1 MLRRTFM
8 AGLAGGGLFGR
19 AVAAAKTNFVLIL
32 ADDFGWRDL
41 ACYGN
46 QDFATPNIDR
56 LASQGARFTNA
67 YAACPV
73 CSPTRASIMTGRY
86 PVRTGVTDWI
96 TGRPSHEKGP
106 ITTPR
111 TATELK
117 LAETTIAERLKPAG
131 YRSASIGKWHLGGEG
146 FWPTDQGFDVNIGG
160 NNSGSP
166 PRSPKPYFGP
176 FELPNLKAGPG
187 EFLTEKL
194 THAATEFI
202 EQNRA
207 NPFLVYLPHYTVH
220 IPLGAR
226 EEAIAGHKDKAQG
239 RYNPVYAAMVE
250 SLDESVGQVLAA
262 IDRAGVADRTMVM
275 FFSDNGGLR
284 YEGKSQQP
292 VTSNAPLRAGKG
304 HLYEGGI
311 REPLIVRYPGVVKPG
326 AVIDTPVSS
335 VDFFPSMCDLAGV
348 RPGDVDGVSLMP
360 LLRGAALKPR
370 PLFWHYPHYSN
381 QGGEPGSAIREGD
394 WKLIEFHKD
403 GRRELFNLREDIS
416 ETRNLV
422 EKEPAVAKR
431 LAARLGEWRK
441 RSGAIMPQKNPNAD
455 PAWLGWGLTGEE
467 KPTVAVR

>member
-1 MLRRTFM
+1 MNRRNFL
-8 AGLAGGGLFGR
+8 AGLAGAAFAKGR
-19 AVAAAKTNFVLIL
+19 INFVFIL

-46 QDFATPNIDR
+46 RYFATPNLDR
-56 LASQGARFTNA
+56 MAAQGARFTSA

-73 CSPTRASIMTGRY
+73 CSPTRASIVTGRY

-96 TGRPSHEKGP
+96 PGRPSHEKGP

-117 LAETTIAERLKPAG
+117 LEETTIAERLKPAG
-131 YRSASIGKWHLGGEG
+131 YRGASVGKWHLGNQGH
-146 FWPTDQGFDVNIGG
+146 WPTDQGFDVNIGG
-160 NNSGSP
+160 NQSGSP

-194 THAATEFI
+194 TQAAAGFI
-202 EQNRA
+202 ERNQA
-207 NPFLVYLPHYTVH
+207 NPFLLYLPHYTVH

-226 EEAIAGHKDKAQG
+226 DTDVARHKDRAGG

-250 SLDESVGQVLAA
+250 SLDESVGQVLEA

-284 YEGKSQQP
+284 YEGNSKDA
-292 VTSNAPLRAGKG
+292 VTDNAPLRAGKG

-311 REPLIVRYPGVVKPG
+311 REPLIVRFPGVVRAG
-326 AVIDTPVSS
+326 RVIGTPVSS
-335 VDFFPSMCDLAGV
+335 VDFFPTICDAAGV
-348 RPGDVDGVSLMP
+348 EPGQVDGVSLMP
-360 LLRGAALKPR
+360 LLRGGSLKPR
-370 PLFWHYPHYSN
+370 PLYWHYPHYSN
-381 QGGEPGSAIREGD
+381 QGGEPASAIRDGD
-394 WKLIEFHKD
+394 WKLIEFFQD
-403 GRRELFNLREDIS
+403 GRRELYNLKNDIS

-422 EKEPAVAKR
+422 AREPALVKR
-431 LAARLGEWRK
+431 LAARLEAWRK
-441 RSGAIMPQKNPNAD
+441 ETGAILPRKNPNAD
-455 PAWLGWGLTGEE
+455 PAWPGWNLRGEE
-467 KPTVAVR
+467 KPVPPAAR